1 MSEKTQNKGGVKQ
14 LYFKQKGI
22 KKAQKNGAR
31 HPLLS

>member
-1 MSEKTQNKGGVKQ
+1 MSKKAKKGGVKQ

-31 HPLLS
+31 HPFLS